1 MSSPVFSEKVL
12 DNYSYNEDAMTVNGS
27 IGKSLLLIVI
37 VFVSAI
43 ASVVLFTGVDPLS
56 SDIYGNQEMMKGFDN
71 RLAVLVFPI
80 IAALIVGVVIVFK
93 PSLSPFLS
101 IIYAILEGIALG
113 VISAMFAYETKG
125 IVENALFATFTV
137 LFVMLFL
144 YRFRIIKATQRFK
157 SVVISATC
165 SISVFYLIM
174 LGVSFFGIYP
184 EWFYGS
190 GNISIGISAA
200 VIIVAAL
207 NLILDFD
214 FIEKGA
220 EKNIPKYMEW
230 YAAFGLTVTII
241 WLYLEILRLLSKL
254 NKR

>member
-1 MSSPVFSEKVL
+1 MSSPVFSEKIL
-12 DNYSYNEDAMTVNGS
+12 DNYSYNEDGMTVNGS
-27 IGKSLLLIVI
+27 IGKYLLLNVI
-37 VFVSAI
+37 LFVSAI
-43 ASVVLFTGVDPLS
+43 ASIVLFTGVDPLS
-56 SDIYGNQEMMKGFDN
+56 SDVYGNQEMMKGFD
-71 RLAVLVFPI
+71 RLSVLVVPI
-80 IAALIVGVVIVFK
+80 IAAVTVGLVIVFK

-101 IIYAILEGIALG
+101 IIYAIVEGIVLG
-113 VISAMFAYETKG
+113 VISAMSAYETKG

-157 SVVISATC
+157 SVVIGATA
-165 SISVFYLIM
+165 SISVFYIIM

-184 EWFYGS
+184 DWFYGS

-220 EKNIPKYMEW
+220 EKHLPKYMEW
-230 YAAFGLTVTII
+230 YAAFGLMITII